1 MSLNNNQN
9 EDKNETQNQN
19 MIKETNNINTND
31 NNNINLS
38 NNININNDSIKNEQ
52 QQDNKNLLNNEKKL
66 LSTGNNLE
74 KKVKKENH
82 KNIFPNMNSIN
93 IVNKNYC
100 MWDLDNIFV
109 VFKKN
114 KGGLYLVYADL
125 NSFTCYDLIDE
136 ETVIKVKNA
145 HEYYIINFRHTY
157 DNNLKKDL
165 IISVSGENN
174 NAKLW
179 DVERWECMVDIKS
192 NKFGIMFSACF
203 LYDNYTGNNYIV
215 TSNCTGSEYIKIFD
229 LNGNKITDVPFNPKS
244 KDDNNFNNNN
254 YINNGNND
262 NNNDKSNNDENNDY
276 NSNNYEDNNNID
288 ENNNN
293 SNDISYNSNDYN
305 IIENENINDIK
316 NDNINNVNNN
326 KDINKEDEKN
336 MKNDKKN
343 YNNDKENQI
352 NKENNITNNNEKIN
366 HKNYFSSNYN
376 NNETLNKN
384 NNIDNNVNNINVIS
398 DNINQIINSNNN
410 INNIQINNNH
420 SIINDKDI
428 NTQMKQDII
437 NDINNNTDNDS
448 NEKIKD
454 IQNNDECIINN
465 DNQQIINDININD
478 KEYKII
484 MKQNYKFPENNK
496 GNDNN
501 IIVTEINLE
510 KNNNKKNDNFLI
522 KEYNL
527 NSNHI
532 DNDYNE
538 SNIDN
543 NIIDNNIEN
552 DIIHNDIINNNDN
565 HLNESDN
572 GLIEEEDNLS
582 NDNNFN
588 NNNDNNSHNN
598 DNNINEFEY
607 DNIYFVET
615 YFDKTNN
622 FTYIIACCSQ
632 YVKSYNYNLN
642 ILYHKYQEH
651 EMENRIH
658 SSAIINESGNIT
670 KLIESCIDGYLRI
683 WNFHECILL
692 KRIKVETGTIKGICL
707 WDDNHILIGCDDKS
721 IKVVDI
727 NNENTIKV
735 LFGHQKIVCCI
746 KTINHDKYGKCIVS
760 KGWGDDVIKLW
771 INNEIN

>member
-1 MSLNNNQN
+1 
-9 EDKNETQNQN
+9 
-19 MIKETNNINTND
+19 
-31 NNNINLS
+31 
-38 NNININNDSIKNEQ
+38 
-52 QQDNKNLLNNEKKL
+52 
-66 LSTGNNLE
+66 
-74 KKVKKENH
+74 
-82 KNIFPNMNSIN
+82 MNSIN
-93 IVNKNYC
+93 IINKNYC

-114 KGGLYLVYADL
+114 KGGLYLVYPDL

-136 ETVIKVKNA
+136 EAVIKVKNA

-157 DNNLKKDL
+157 DNNLNKDL

-179 DVERWECMVDIKS
+179 DVEKWECMIDIKS
-192 NKFGIMFSACF
+192 NKYGIMFSACF
-203 LYDNYTGNNYIV
+203 LYDNNTRNNYIV
-215 TSNCTGSEYIKIFD
+215 TSNCTGSDYIKIFD
-229 LNGNKITDVPFNPKS
+229 FNGNKITDVPFNPKS
-244 KDDNNFNNNN
+244 KDNNNNN
-254 YINNGNND
+254 YINNGNNGNNNHNND
-262 NNNDKSNNDENNDY
+262 NNNDDKSNNDNDNDENEHNI
-276 NSNNYEDNNNID
+276 NNYEDNNNID

-305 IIENENINDIK
+305 IIEDENFNEIK
-316 NDNINNVNNN
+316 NDYLNNDNDN

-343 YNNDKENQI
+343 YNNDKKNQI

-366 HKNYFSSNYN
+366 DKNNFSSNNN

-384 NNIDNNVNNINVIS
+384 NNIDNNVNNINVNS
-398 DNINQIINSNNN
+398 DNININQIINTNNN
-410 INNIQINNNH
+410 MNNIEMNTNH
-420 SIINDKDI
+420 SKINDKDI
-428 NTQMKQDII
+428 NMQIKQDII
-437 NDINNNTDNDS
+437 NDINNNIDNNN

-454 IQNNDECIINN
+454 IKNNDECKINN
-465 DNQQIINDININD
+465 DNQQIINDINIID
-478 KEYKII
+478 KDDKIN
-484 MKQNYKFPENNK
+484 MKQNYKFTENNK

-501 IIVTEINLE
+501 IIDTEINQE
-510 KNNNKKNDNFLI
+510 NNINNKKNDDILT
-522 KEYNL
+522 KENNL
-527 NSNHI
+527 NENHI
-532 DNDYNE
+532 DNDFNE
-538 SNIDN
+538 T

-565 HLNESDN
+565 HLNQSDN
-572 GLIEEEDNLS
+572 DLIGEEDNLS

-588 NNNDNNSHNN
+588 NNSDNNSHNN
-598 DNNINEFEY
+598 DNNNINNNINEFEY

-615 YFDKTNN
+615 YFDKINN
-622 FTYIIACCSQ
+622 YTYIIACCSQ

-670 KLIESCIDGYLRI
+670 KLIESSIDGYLRI

-692 KRIKVETGTIKGICL
+692 KRIKIDTGSIKGICL

-727 NNENTIKV
+727 NNEYTIRV
-735 LFGHQKIVCCI
+735 LFGHQKIACCI
-746 KTINHDKYGKCIVS
+746 KTINHDKHGKCIVS